1 MMEIS
6 RCMTIFL
13 LLLQLMVSVVAFQ
26 SSSIYS
32 TSRNRM
38 RTISMRDGSTASTF
52 FSVGDK
58 VKIIKDVWHRPES
71 LPSFNSIDLEG
82 TVCEVWEKCEVDPHC
97 CCAELAFDAP
107 IQVRFFGN
115 QYNSQED
122 NWTAHFA
129 MDEIQVIKKVE

>member
-1 MMEIS
+1 
-6 RCMTIFL
+6 
-13 LLLQLMVSVVAFQ
+13 
-26 SSSIYS
+26 
-32 TSRNRM
+32 
-38 RTISMRDGSTASTF
+38 MRDASTASVF

-58 VKIIKDVWHRPES
+58 VRIIKDVWHRPQS

-107 IQVRFFGN
+107 IQVRFLGN
-115 QYNSQED
+115 QYSSDID

-129 MDEIQVIKKVE
+129 MDEIQVVKKSE

>member
-1 MMEIS
+1 
-6 RCMTIFL
+6 
-13 LLLQLMVSVVAFQ
+13 
-26 SSSIYS
+26 
-32 TSRNRM
+32 
-38 RTISMRDGSTASTF
+38 MRDASTASTF

-58 VKIIKDVWHRPES
+58 VKIVKDVWHRPQS
-71 LPSFNSIDLEG
+71 LPSFNSFDLEG

-115 QYNSQED
+115 QYNSDMD

-129 MDEIQVIKKVE
+129 MDEIQVVKKSE